1 MPMELC
7 ELTVTLYSFF
17 FFFVTDGGRHLR
29 VLVGSNGESLRIT
42 FRETGREFSL
52 QKPTLKTA
60 ADVKQSVKFCEVLAL
75 TFFEEGRL

>member
-1 MPMELC
+1 M
-7 ELTVTLYSFF
+7 
-17 FFFVTDGGRHLR
+17 
-29 VLVGSNGESLRIT
+29 LVGSNGESLRIT